1 MGRWQLPQASL
12 CMHTLAQP
20 GACRWKSCQ
29 VTFFCLASL
38 GGPEALQG
46 REQLTGLREGEGSA
60 FCCLLIFGGVDDGFS
75 PVAGCGLVEN
85 GRQEVQE

>member
-1 MGRWQLPQASL
+1 MAAPSSLIVHAHTYTARCMSLEVLSSDVLLP
-12 CMHTLAQP
+12 
-20 GACRWKSCQ
+20 
-29 VTFFCLASL
+29 
-38 GGPEALQG
+38 GPEALQE

-60 FCCLLIFGGVDDGFS
+60 FCCLLIFGGGDDGFS